1 MRACSS
7 AHDGDGSVRE
17 RSRAIIELLNDPE
30 RLAEEREKAKHNRGK
45 YTDSMG
51 SEGASSPS
59 FASRDPLPLRTGMT
73 TMATD
78 PRPIWPLQSA
88 GVPPVPATK
97 TAASPTTTLKF
108 VFSFLLSFFFAF
120 FAFFC
125 YLKNRCVRSRRAMTT
140 EEEGAHP
147 RPMPSEV
154 ECTYLQLIAH
164 ILEQC

>member
-1 MRACSS
+1 MCACSS
-7 AHDGDGSVRE
+7 AHYGDGDGDGSVRE

-78 PRPIWPLQSA
+78 PRPIWALQSA

-108 VFSFLLSFFFAF
+108 VFSLFFFFFCFFLLSQKSLCPQSKGDDYRGGRGASPSYAKRGGVYVFTAD
-120 FAFFC
+120 
-125 YLKNRCVRSRRAMTT
+125 RA
-140 EEEGAHP
+140 H
-147 RPMPSEV
+147 S
-154 ECTYLQLIAH
+154 
-164 ILEQC
+164 